1 MADKK
6 FEFVEI
12 DESASEHISAPHYSY
27 WKSVFRT
34 FFKSKLSIAMLI
46 LALFI
51 TVMAMIQPLFSGY
64 NPLSS
69 PNILDFSLRFNAP
82 NLKYLFGT
90 DNVGNSLFDAA
101 WAGTRTSILISFIST
116 GLNMVIG
123 IAVGAFW
130 GYSKKADKYLLELYN
145 IVANVPFLLVV
156 TMMLYVFGYGF
167 WNLIMALT
175 ITGWFPIAYF
185 IRTQVMIIRDREYN
199 LVSRC
204 LGTPTPRMISR
215 NILPYLTSVIVTL
228 LSREIPTVISLE
240 AFLSFMGIGLTSAT
254 PSLGRLISQYT
265 SYINAYPYLF
275 WIPVTML
282 ASLSVSFYIVG
293 PTFADASDPKTHM

>member
-34 FFKSKLSIAMLI
+34 FFKSKLSIAMLV
-46 LALFI
+46 LATFI

-82 NLKYLFGT
+82 NLKFLFGT

-116 GLNMVIG
+116 GLNMVVG

-204 LGTPTPRMISR
+204 LGTPTPRMITR

-293 PTFADASDPKTHM
+293 QTFADASDPKTHM

>member
-46 LALFI
+46 LATFI
-51 TVMAMIQPLFSGY
+51 TLMAMIQPLFSGY

-82 NLKYLFGT
+82 NLKFLFGT

-116 GLNMVIG
+116 GLNMSIG

-167 WNLIMALT
+167 WNLIVALT

-228 LSREIPTVISLE
+228 LSREIPVVISLE

-293 PTFADASDPKTHM
+293 QTFADASDPKTHM

>member
-34 FFKSKLSIAMLI
+34 FFKSKLSIAMLV

-51 TVMAMIQPLFSGY
+51 TLMAMIQPLFSGY
-64 NPLSS
+64 DPLSS
-69 PNILDFSLRFNAP
+69 PNILDFSLRFNPP
-82 NLKYLFGT
+82 NLKFFFGT

-116 GLNMVIG
+116 GLNMLIG

-167 WNLIMALT
+167 WNLILALT

-204 LGTPTPRMISR
+204 LGTPTPRMITR

-293 PTFADASDPKTHM
+293 QTFADASDPKTHM

>member
-46 LALFI
+46 LATFI

-293 PTFADASDPKTHM
+293 QTFADASDPKTHM

>member
-1 MADKK
+1 
-6 FEFVEI
+6 
-12 DESASEHISAPHYSY
+12 
-27 WKSVFRT
+27 
-34 FFKSKLSIAMLI
+34 
-46 LALFI
+46 
-51 TVMAMIQPLFSGY
+51 
-64 NPLSS
+64 
-69 PNILDFSLRFNAP
+69 
-82 NLKYLFGT
+82 
-90 DNVGNSLFDAA
+90 
-101 WAGTRTSILISFIST
+101 
-116 GLNMVIG
+116 LNMVIG

-204 LGTPTPRMISR
+204 LGTPTPRMITR

-293 PTFADASDPKTHM
+293 QTFADASDPKTHM

>member
-1 MADKK
+1 MVDKK
-6 FEFVEI
+6 FEFVAI

-293 PTFADASDPKTHM
+293 QTFADASDPKTHM